1 MVENLKFNSVDGFTS
16 KKTKKQT
23 KQQQQQQQNNREKD
37 KIPLFSTT
45 SAPYWFLQTNKRKI

>member
-37 KIPLFSTT
+37 KNTSFFHNISTLLVP
-45 SAPYWFLQTNKRKI
+45 SD